1 MVPRSREHAIPASE
15 ARTGHDH
22 MIERLSFPAAGAPRL
37 YVRHSHSVKEVVE
50 ADDFSAEES
59 GELLFYHGLVSS
71 VLHRCAYARNHAPI
85 TVPVHAITS
94 LATAPAH
101 AHNSARKHTRLQP
114 HTPTPVHAGGRAR
127 TRSQQRLHMRV
138 GSFGSF
144 EG

>member
-22 MIERLSFPAAGAPRL
+22 MLGRLPFPAAGAPRL
-37 YVRHSHSVKEVVE
+37 YVRHSHSVKEVIE
-50 ADDFSAEES
+50 ADDFSAEE
-59 GELLFYHGLVSS
+59 GGKLLFYHGLVSS
-71 VLHRCAYARNHAPI
+71 VLHRGAYARNHAPI
-85 TVPVHAITS
+85 TVPVHAITP
-94 LATAPAH
+94 LATAPAR
-101 AHNSARKHTRLQP
+101 AHNSARKHT
-114 HTPTPVHAGGRAR
+114 PTSVHARGRRR